1 MSIKSHIV
9 QLAKYGFFGVLA
21 TIIHL
26 FVAWAVIYF
35 FGASVFVANMV
46 AFLTAFGFSYIFQ
59 TLYVFNS
66 SFHLFKFIKFFVVQF
81 GSFLLSFILSN
92 IFPVTNSYLHT
103 LLIVAIMPLVT
114 FTIHKFW
121 TFKEIE
127 CS

>member
-21 TIIHL
+21 TLVHL
-26 FVAWAVIYF
+26 FVAWAILYLF
-35 FGASVFVANMV
+35 TSSVFIANLF
-46 AFLTAFGFSYIFQ
+46 AFLTAFVFSYVFQ
-59 TLYVFNS
+59 TLYVFAS
-66 SFHLFKFIKFFVVQF
+66 SFHFIKLAKFFAVQF
-81 GSFLLSFILSN
+81 GTFLFSFIISD
-92 IFPVTNSYLHT
+92 IFPIDNSYLHT

-127 CS
+127 